1 MIHRRFAKFVVLSLI
16 WSAVFTFGASATL
29 AQTKRLGY
37 TIRYLDFWPATSQMK
52 YVRVVIKPIGG
63 PSVDDIDFFVVASN
77 DGYNSG
83 SKVSTKV
90 SIRKGDTSA
99 VGELYV
105 PNMTGYQ
112 MSLHTEIDGNL
123 RLNRNDFAKRSYY
136 DYGSNQLAASSDQQS
151 FILASSGV
159 VADESVQFTA
169 MSRKVAPMVQ
179 TATAVATNATFP
191 KVNDLNGWYQDANV
205 NFGGGRT
212 FMTFGGFTSPLA
224 GAMSLESLP
233 SRWFAY
239 EGLGQIIITYEDL
252 KLLSKKHPGKL
263 LAIERWVAA
272 SGRLIVMNCGD
283 KLEKADDALRLL
295 GDSDSKLRASRN
307 CRYRSKQPTPEEI
320 DAAMTATIRNQ
331 SSGINMSFNG
341 MNDMGEVD
349 TTLLP
354 RPQDIKKEKLGPA
367 IDKGIAK
374 DMVSIDF
381 ELGQVVCLSDDAS
394 DWGKGTGDR
403 WAIVS
408 MFADAAKPSKGD
420 HRVLS
425 SDALRSF
432 GFPEFDEPPRYVFET
447 SILLYLLVIGP
458 LTFFVLKRKH
468 KLNLMFVI
476 VPIISTIFC
485 TVILAY
491 AIFAEGF
498 DTRVNL
504 FTFTELNQRTGR
516 QSTSALAHV
525 YSGMTPSSYRL
536 EGSAYGMVNAPSG
549 GRVQRISWDDT
560 SEEISGGEIRAR
572 TSHQVSSRSSGE
584 SQEKLVFVPSGDG
597 DSVAVT
603 VRNGFQRSVVAVAF
617 LTDDCKAGE
626 VWLCQDIGASESK
639 AAEKLTMGDAALILR
654 DAIRERAPT
663 TVLAAGTSTRQRTN
677 TNAINYYGSNDIESI
692 TTTTVATRLSSCWR
706 MGESTLARF
715 LKSDA
720 NDRYFA
726 ITDSCERYKMPIPD
740 ATVQSEIHVITGVR

>member
-1 MIHRRFAKFVVLSLI
+1 MNFRLFANHVVFLLI
-16 WSAVFTFGASATL
+16 CAAMLTFSSSAAW
-29 AQTKRLGY
+29 AQNKRLGY
-37 TIRYLDFWPATSQMK
+37 TIHYLDSWPVTSEMK
-52 YVRVVIKPIGG
+52 YIRVVIKPIGG
-63 PSVDDIDFFVVASN
+63 PSVDDLDFFVVATN

-105 PNMTGYQ
+105 PTMTGYQ

-123 RLNRNDFAKRSYY
+123 QLNRNDFAKRSYY
-136 DYGSNQLAASSDQQS
+136 DYSSNQLAATSDQQS

-159 VADESVQFTA
+159 IADESVKFTA

-179 TATAVATNATFP
+179 TVTSVATNKKFP
-191 KVNDLNGWYQDANV
+191 KVNDLSEWYQNANV

-239 EGLGQIIITYEDL
+239 EGLGQLIITFDYL

-283 KLEKADDALRLL
+283 DLENADDTLRLL
-295 GDSDSKLRASRN
+295 GDSDAKLRANRI
-307 CRYRSKQPTPEEI
+307 CRYRFKPPTAEEV
-320 DAAMTATIRNQ
+320 DAALVETIRNQ
-331 SSGINMSFNG
+331 SAGLGFGIQQ
-341 MNDMGEVD
+341 DVD
-349 TTLLP
+349 LNLHP
-354 RPQDIKKEKLGPA
+354 VKANIKKEKFGIA
-367 IDKGIAK
+367 INDGIAK

-381 ELGQVVCLSDDAS
+381 ELGQVVCLSDEAS
-394 DWGKGTGDR
+394 DWSTGKGTGRR
-403 WAIVS
+403 WATAS
-408 MFADAAKPSKGD
+408 MFVESSKPIKRD

-425 SDALRSF
+425 SDALRAF
-432 GFPEFDEPPRYVFET
+432 GFPEFDEPPRYVFEM

-476 VPIISTIFC
+476 VPIISSAFC

-504 FTFTELNQRTGR
+504 FTFTDLNQTTGR

-525 YSGMTPSSYRL
+525 YSGMTPSAYRF
-536 EGSAYGMVNAPSG
+536 EGSAYGLVNSPNG
-549 GRVQRISWDDT
+549 GRVQRISWDEA
-560 SEEISGGEIRAR
+560 SEEISAGEIRAR

-584 SQEKLVFVPSGDG
+584 SQEKLVFVEDGQG
-597 DSVAVT
+597 DSITAT
-603 VRNGFQRSVVAVAF
+603 VRNGFKRSVVAVAF
-617 LTDDCKAGE
+617 LTDDCKANE
-626 VWLCQDIGASESK
+626 VWLCQGIAAGESK
-639 AAEKLTMGDAALILR
+639 SAEKVSIADAAEILR
-654 DAIRERAPT
+654 DLIQDQAPT
-663 TVLAAGTSTRQRTN
+663 TVLAAGTSTRQRTRS
-677 TNAINYYGSNDIESI
+677 NAINYYGSNSIES
-692 TTTTVATRLSSCWR
+692 TTTATVATRLIDCWR
-706 MGESTLARF
+706 MRESSLARL
-715 LKSDA
+715 LKSDR

-726 ITDSCERYKMPIPD
+726 ITDTCERYKMPIPD
-740 ATVQSEIHVITGVR
+740 ATVQSEIHVISGVR